1 MGSFSFKSLLG
12 AVALCLLTTPAMAI
26 VSNLTPTADN
36 DIQLFGGTNID
47 TTDTIIAFTQS
58 GGLVRNAIFEFDL
71 SSIPDTATINSASLD
86 MTLTRFV
93 SNLGPTAEIDIFGF
107 AGDGA
112 ILEADF
118 STAGTQLFDGTTA
131 SGGVAGDVR
140 SFALDPASFFESIL
154 ATDLLTIRI
163 ETDSFASIN
172 IASLENQ
179 TFDPL
184 TLNIDFTADDT
195 PVPAPAM
202 APLFAGGLGL
212 LGLAGWRRRRLDA

>member
-12 AVALCLLTTPAMAI
+12 AAALCLLTTPAMAI
-26 VSNLTPTADN
+26 VSSLTPTADG

-47 TTDTIIAFTQS
+47 TTDTIIAFTES
-58 GGLVRNAIFEFDL
+58 GALERKAIFEFDM
-71 SSIPDTATINSASLD
+71 SGIPDTATINSASLD

-93 SNLGPTAEIDIFGF
+93 SNLGPTAAIDIFGF
-107 AGDGA
+107 AGDGT

-179 TFDPL
+179 TLDPL

-212 LGLAGWRRRRLDA
+212 LGLAGWRRRHLDA